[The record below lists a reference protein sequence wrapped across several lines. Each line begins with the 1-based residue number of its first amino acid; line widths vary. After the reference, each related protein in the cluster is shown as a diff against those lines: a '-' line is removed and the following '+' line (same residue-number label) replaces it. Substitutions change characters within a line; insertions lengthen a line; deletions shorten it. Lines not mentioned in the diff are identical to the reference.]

1 MHSLFEEGDAYT
13 AELERIRL
21 EEKSKVEAKRALGG
35 SLTTGKG
42 KKLKS
47 LRETDPW

>member
-1 MHSLFEEGDAYT
+1 MHALFEEGDAYT
-13 AELERIRL
+13 AGLETVRL
-21 EEKSKVEAKRALGG
+21 AEKLKVDAKRALGG
-35 SLTTGKG
+35 SLTTSKG